1 MPEPFH
7 KLPVRVRERRFAS
20 LRQQAKVKHFTTF
33 GVAQTEAL
41 SATPAA
47 TPPTEAPSGL
57 GAGAIAGI
65 VIGALVGTALHS
77 KHRFD
82 PAL

>member
-47 TPPTEAPSGL
+47 TPTEASGL
-57 GAGAIAGI
+57 GAGAVAGI

-82 PAL
+82 PA

>member
-20 LRQQAKVKHFTTF
+20 LRQQARVKHFTTF

-47 TPPTEAPSGL
+47 TPTEASGL
-57 GAGAIAGI
+57 GAGAVAGI

-82 PAL
+82 PA